1 MSKSKYNNY
10 INEETED
17 KIIQLYIDEK
27 KSSTEIGK
35 IFSITHRTVLNV
47 LKRRGIQR
55 RSLSQGQFNY
65 NKKDMPSD
73 LQDANML
80 YELYIN
86 QQMSLKD
93 IGLKYKVSP
102 AVVKRLLKENNIKPR
117 NNREAKLLYS
127 PRGDKH
133 PNWKGGVCPLEARVR
148 EYSQLNIQIDAYK
161 RDNHTCQ
168 LCGSKKN
175 IEAHH
180 IRPFSV
186 IIQEILNEN
195 PSLNPITNIN
205 ELYEIIIHDKRITD
219 INNLICLCKNCH
231 HNIVHGKN
239 ETIRSEAPEI
249 FQWERST
256 TIQ

>member
-10 INEETED
+10 IDRETED
-17 KIIQLYIDEK
+17 KIIQLYVDEK

-35 IFSITHRTVLNV
+35 IFGITHRTVLNI
-47 LKRRGIQR
+47 LKRRDIQPR
-55 RSLSQGQFNY
+55 TLSQSQFNY
-65 NKKDMPSD
+65 NKKDIPSD
-73 LQDANML
+73 LQDVNIM
-80 YELYIN
+80 YELYVQ

-93 IGLKYKVSP
+93 IGIKYNVSP
-102 AVVKRLLKENNIKPR
+102 HVVKRLLIEYGIQVR
-117 NNREAKLLYS
+117 TQREAHLLYA
-127 PRGDKH
+127 PRGDQH
-133 PNWKGGVCPLEARVR
+133 PNWKGGISPLEARIR
-148 EYSQLNIQIDAYK
+148 EYSQINIQIDAYK

-195 PSLNPITNIN
+195 LSLDPAIDIDK
-205 ELYEIIIHDKRITD
+205 LYEIIIHDKRMTD